1 MQKTTMQTC
10 QNMPMKLT
18 AVKSLQHIHQFT
30 GEKKKYNKNDQTKLP
45 SNKNIKRCA
54 AQVWQIA
61 PAEQIT

>member
-1 MQKTTMQTC
+1 
-10 QNMPMKLT
+10 MKLT